1 MTIWPHVSS
10 VAHAIIVSPPRTP
23 TKDILVACGFL
34 LGAVLARLAIDWV
47 FPDKLAYI
55 TFFPALVLTAILCR
69 LRATILFMLGAAV
82 IGSFWIDLSDHP
94 RILFQVLGM
103 SLFLVAASI
112 IVLLTESVK
121 GAYRLIDAHDRQ
133 LHSVNNELAHRMR
146 NLLQVATA
154 IVSQSIRTSGD
165 KEDLR
170 STLTGRLGAL
180 GQAQTLL
187 TLNTADVEIS
197 KLLDVAVAPLAPG
210 KDRVIVEG
218 SKVLLPPE
226 KVTTLSLVL
235 YELATNAL
243 KHGAWSDAHGI
254 VKLRWTSSN
263 GTFTLAWEEHHGPAV
278 TGSERIG
285 TGSKLIKTAI
295 ADAVVDYRLQPDGA
309 RFRID
314 FPLSQDKPRRDR
326 YWAGDGFVGEPVS
339 RLPAGRAEW
348 GAVSRAPHSD

>member
-1 MTIWPHVSS
+1 MTIWPHPSTI
-10 VAHAIIVSPPRTP
+10 AHAIMVSPPRTA
-23 TKDILVACGFL
+23 TRDMLIACVFL
-34 LGAVLARLAIDWV
+34 AGATLARSAIDWV
-47 FPDKLAYI
+47 SPDKFAYM
-55 TFFPALVLTAILCR
+55 TFFPALVLTTILCS
-69 LRATILFMLGAAV
+69 LRSTILFMLGAAV
-82 IGSFWIDLSDHP
+82 AGSFWIDVADHP
-94 RILFQVLGM
+94 GILFQFLGM
-103 SLFLVAASI
+103 FLFLVAASI
-112 IVLLTESVK
+112 IVLLIESVK

-210 KDRVIVEG
+210 KDRVVVEG

-243 KHGAWSDAHGI
+243 KYGAWSDAHGI

-263 GTFTLAWEEHHGPAV
+263 GTFTLAWEEHHGPTV
-278 TGSERIG
+278 TVPERVG
-285 TGSKLIKTAI
+285 TGHKLIKTAI

-314 FPLSQDKPRRDR
+314 FPLSEDTPRRDR
-326 YWAGDGFVGEPVS
+326 YWAGDGSVGEPGS
-339 RLPAGRAEW
+339 RRTGQPAA
-348 GAVSRAPHSD
+348 